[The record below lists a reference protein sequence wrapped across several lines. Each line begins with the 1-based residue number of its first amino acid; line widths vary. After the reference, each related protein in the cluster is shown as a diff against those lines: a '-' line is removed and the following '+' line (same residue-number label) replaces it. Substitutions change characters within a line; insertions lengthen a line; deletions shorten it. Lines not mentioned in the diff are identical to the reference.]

1 MKIRIK
7 NVGIAQCAEMIA
19 GIYFVISLPI
29 VAVILLAAMA
39 AAMAAGK
46 ASIGIGGLILL
57 PFVYA
62 FFSYLCGLLCA
73 WIYNLVANRIGGFE
87 YTTAEITS

>member
-7 NVGIAQCAEMIA
+7 NVGVAQCAKMIA

-29 VAVILLAAMA
+29 VAVILLAAI
-39 AAMAAGK
+39 AAGK
-46 ASIGIGGLILL
+46 ANIGAGVLILI

-62 FFSYLCGLLCA
+62 FFSYLGGLLCA
-73 WIYNLVANRIGGFE
+73 WIYNLVADRVGGFG

>member
-1 MKIRIK
+1 MKVRIK
-7 NVGIAQCAEMIA
+7 HVGVAQCAKMIA

-29 VAVILLAAMA
+29 VALILLVAMST
-39 AAMAAGK
+39 GK

-62 FFSYLCGLLCA
+62 LFSYLGGLLAA
-73 WIYNLVANRIGGFE
+73 WIYNLVADRIGGFE

>member
-1 MKIRIK
+1 MDIRIK
-7 NVGIAQCAEMIA
+7 RVGVAQCAKMIA

-29 VAVILLAAMA
+29 VAIVLLLAMA
-39 AAMAAGK
+39 TGK

-62 FFSYLCGLLCA
+62 FVSYLAGLLSA
-73 WIYNLVANRIGGFE
+73 WIYNLVADRIGGFE

>member
-1 MKIRIK
+1 MKVRIK
-7 NVGIAQCAEMIA
+7 HVGVAQCAKMIA

-29 VAVILLAAMA
+29 VALILLVAMS
-39 AAMAAGK
+39 AGK

-62 FFSYLCGLLCA
+62 LLSYLGGLLSA
-73 WIYNLVANRIGGFE
+73 WIYNLVADRIGGFE
-87 YTTAEITS
+87 YTTTEMSS

>member
-7 NVGIAQCAEMIA
+7 HVGVVQCAKMIA

-29 VAVILLAAMA
+29 VALVLMV
-39 AAMAAGK
+39 AMAAGK
-46 ASIGIGGLILL
+46 ASIGVGGLILL

-62 FFSYLCGLLCA
+62 FFSYLGGLLCA
-73 WIYNLVANRIGGFE
+73 WIYNLVANRVGGFE

>member
-7 NVGIAQCAEMIA
+7 HVSVAQCAKMIA

-29 VAVILLAAMA
+29 VACVLLT
-39 AAMAAGK
+39 AMAAGK
-46 ASIGIGGLILL
+46 ASIGTGGLIIL

-62 FFSYLCGLLCA
+62 FASYLGGLLTA
-73 WIYNLVANRIGGFE
+73 WVYNLVAGRIGGFE
-87 YTTAEITS
+87 YTTAEIAS

>member
-7 NVGIAQCAEMIA
+7 HVGVAQCAKMIA

-29 VAVILLAAMA
+29 VALVLLLAMS
-39 AAMAAGK
+39 AGK

-62 FFSYLCGLLCA
+62 FFSYLGGLLCA
-73 WIYNLVANRIGGFE
+73 WIYNLVADKVGGFE
-87 YTTAEITS
+87 YTAAEITT